1 MDNPS
6 GFFKDTG
13 IYKLTLRMTVLTV
26 LMIAINWL
34 TRGYIMPVYALVGI
48 LCALANQLGWSL
60 VFFVMMPFFV
70 ILNPALVNNESSIY
84 GFTVRSGPLLI
95 GLILALRGAS
105 RQGRHRLPLSGI
117 VPFLMIAIISS
128 ADGWAPSVSYM
139 KLINFSVFLL
149 GVWFGTQN
157 LQHRPKDVLLLRSF
171 FLALSC
177 IATFGSVAT
186 IPFPTIGYAI
196 GLRHVLSEEG
206 VALAREVFY
215 QRQADDLTTL
225 FCGVT
230 NHSQALAPLLALV
243 VGWVMCDMLLLER
256 RFRWLHMMI
265 IITALPLAYLT
276 RSRVGLVS
284 LVAAFIVS
292 GLYVTRKAELPPRLK
307 AHLNMGVWVGMVL
320 LIVGIFV
327 IQARSGFL
335 SGWIRKTSDVGADQR
350 SLGEALTSSRTGL
363 MEYSLYEFRRN
374 PLFGSG
380 FQVAI
385 FTQDLVRENRG
396 LILSAPIEKGVAPLM
411 VLGETGIVGAACFL
425 LFLVMFYAGCSR
437 RRYVVTSSLFTV
449 FLVTNM
455 AEATIFSPGGMGG
468 IFWMISVVGGF
479 AIDTYLLYQ
488 KQLEQQWAAMGFQM
502 AVPSIEM
509 VEDRSGRRRM
519 VEDARGVRRY
529 GVKG

>member
-1 MDNPS
+1 MDNTS
-6 GFFKDTG
+6 RFFKDAG

-26 LMIAINWL
+26 LMIALNWL
-34 TRGYIMPVYALVGI
+34 TRGYIMPVYALIGI
-48 LCALANQLGWSL
+48 GCALTNQLGWSL

-84 GFTVRSGPLLI
+84 GFAVRFGPLLI

-105 RQGRHRLPLSGI
+105 RQGRHRLPLAGI

-128 ADGWAPSVSYM
+128 ADGWVPSVSYM
-139 KLINFSVFLL
+139 KLINFSIFLL
-149 GVWFGTQN
+149 GIWFGTQN

-186 IPFPTIGYAI
+186 IPFPTVGYAI
-196 GLRHVLSEEG
+196 GLRYALMHG
-206 VALAREVFY
+206 DAALALDTFR
-215 QRQADDLTTL
+215 QRQADDITTL
-225 FCGVT
+225 FCGIT

-243 VGWVMCDMLLLER
+243 VAWVLCDMLLLER

-265 IITALPLAYLT
+265 VIVVLPLAYLT

-284 LVAAFIVS
+284 LVSAFFVA
-292 GLYVTRKAELPPRLK
+292 GFYVVRKAELSPRVK
-307 AHLNMGVWVGMVL
+307 AHLNVGVWVGMLL
-320 LIVGIFV
+320 LIGGIFV
-327 IQARSGFL
+327 MQAKSGFL

-385 FTQDLVRENRG
+385 FTQDLVRENKG
-396 LILSAPIEKGVAPLM
+396 FILSAPIEKGVAPLM
-411 VLGETGIVGAACFL
+411 VLGETGILGAACFL
-425 LFLVMFYAGCSR
+425 LFLITFYVGCSR

-455 AEATIFSPGGMGG
+455 AEATFFSPGGMGG

-479 AIDTYLLYQ
+479 TIDTYLLFQ
-488 KQLEQQWAAMGFQM
+488 QQLDQQWSAMGFVM
-502 AVPSIEM
+502 VAPTYERV
-509 VEDRSGRRRM
+509 VEDQSGRKRV
-519 VEDARGVRRY
+519 VEESREVKRY
-529 GVKG
+529 GM

>member
-1 MDNPS
+1 MDQTS

-26 LMIAINWL
+26 LMIVLNWL

-48 LCALANQLGWSL
+48 FCALANQLGWSL

-70 ILNPALVNNESSIY
+70 VLNPALVNNESSVY
-84 GFTVRSGPLLI
+84 GFSVRFGPLLI

-105 RQGRHRLPLSGI
+105 RQGRHRLPFSGI

-128 ADGWAPSVSYM
+128 ADGWVPSVSYM

-149 GVWFGTQN
+149 GIWFGTQN

-177 IATFGSVAT
+177 ITTFGSVAT

-196 GLRHVLSEEG
+196 GLRHVLSEGG

-225 FCGVT
+225 FCGIT

-265 IITALPLAYLT
+265 IVAALPLAYMT
-276 RSRVGLVS
+276 RSRVGLIS
-284 LVAAFIVS
+284 LVASFFVVS
-292 GLYVTRKAELPPRLK
+292 IYVVRKAELPPRAK
-307 AHLNMGVWVGMVL
+307 AHLNMGIWVGMTL
-320 LIVGIFV
+320 LIVGVFIM
-327 IQARSGFL
+327 QTKSGFL
-335 SGWIRKTSDVGADQR
+335 SGWLRKTSDVGADQR
-350 SLGEALTSSRTGL
+350 SLGEALTSTRSGL
-363 MEYSLYEFRRN
+363 MEYSLFEFRRS

-380 FQVAI
+380 FQVAM
-385 FTQDLVRENRG
+385 FTQDLVRENKG
-396 LILSAPIEKGVAPLM
+396 FIISAPIEKGVAPLM
-411 VLGETGIVGAACFL
+411 ILGETGILGAGCFL
-425 LFLVMFYAGCSR
+425 IFLITFYVGCVR

-468 IFWMISVVGGF
+468 IFWMISAVGGF
-479 AIDTYLLYQ
+479 AIDTYLLFQ
-488 KQLEQQWAAMGFQM
+488 RQLEQQWAAMGFEM
-502 AVPSIEM
+502 TVPAYAT

-519 VEDARGVRRY
+519 VEDAHVVKRY
-529 GVKG
+529 GV